1 VERLPVT
8 TIETIP
14 RVTRDGD
21 AERLATAAYDQLL
34 VLLDE
39 LGTEEWNAPTECP
52 GWTVADMVGHLIGAA
67 KGYAS
72 LREQVRQQL
81 WGFRHRREYDGNSL
95 DAINALQVADHRAL
109 SPAERVVAL
118 RAAAGPS
125 IRFRMRVPSALRRI
139 RGPVDSG
146 GSTASGM
153 PARDTLG
160 HLVDAIITRDVW
172 MHRVDIA
179 RATGRDLVLDPG
191 TDGPIVADVVAEWA
205 GRHGQPFEV
214 ALTGP
219 VGGTFAQGVAGQ
231 RLELDAVEFC
241 RVLAGRADGD
251 GLLGVRVL
259 F

>member
-1 VERLPVT
+1 M
-8 TIETIP
+8 IAIDSIP
-14 RVTRDGD
+14 RITRDSD
-21 AERLATAAYDQLL
+21 AGRLAAAAYDQLL
-34 VLLDE
+34 GLLDE
-39 LGTEEWNAPTECP
+39 LSPEEWNAPTECP

-72 LREQVRQQL
+72 VREQIRQQW

-95 DAINALQVADHRAL
+95 DAVNALQVADHRAL
-109 SPAERVVAL
+109 SPAERVAAL
-118 RAAAGPS
+118 RVAAGPS
-125 IRFRMRVPSALRRI
+125 VRFRMRVPSALRRI
-139 RGPVDSG
+139 SGPVDSG

-153 PARDTLG
+153 PARDTVG

-179 RATGRDLVLDPG
+179 RATGRDLVLEPE
-191 TDGPIVADVVAEWA
+191 TDGPVVADVVAEWA
-205 GRHGQPFEV
+205 ERHGQPFEIT
-214 ALTGP
+214 LTGP
-219 VGGTFAQGVAGQ
+219 VGGTFVQGVAGE

-241 RVLAGRADGD
+241 RVLAGRTHGD